1 MFNPRSIASQAEA
14 PTPFPATGAADRG
27 GKQRELING
36 PDVEASGTGR
46 IPRARQRRWRQGLD
60 VEHLRLP
67 ALEVRNRHVR
77 TYERVRA
84 LVEVL
89 AVTPTTSRGTL
100 KNANPALI

>member
-14 PTPFPATGAADRG
+14 PTPAES
-27 GKQRELING
+27 KREFING
-36 PDVEASGTGR
+36 ATRHRSERQGVHPG
-46 IPRARQRRWRQGLD
+46 ARQRRRRHGLD
-60 VEHLRLP
+60 VGHLRLP

-89 AVTPTTSRGTL
+89 AVTPPTSRGTL
-100 KNANPALI
+100 KNANPALT